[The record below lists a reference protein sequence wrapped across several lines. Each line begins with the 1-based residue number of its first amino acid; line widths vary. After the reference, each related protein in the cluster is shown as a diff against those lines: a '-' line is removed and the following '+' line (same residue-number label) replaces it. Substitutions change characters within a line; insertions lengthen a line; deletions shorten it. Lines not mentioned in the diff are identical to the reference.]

1 MLTSIPVQVVLRWGW
16 MATATY
22 PFEGYLA
29 ISVRQVQLVRDA
41 GALAQLPLYLS
52 QLGSVR
58 PWMGDLAGTASLVAE
73 TGSVAAA
80 IGSPI
85 APFTL
90 MMLRALQG
98 GEAEASAPITTAI
111 QQAAA
116 GGQGIAAAWAHW
128 TASVLYNGLG
138 RYAEAAAAA
147 RQAASESI
155 DRSLPIWALPE
166 FVEVAARAGDAELA
180 RDALGRLAQTTQ
192 PASTD
197 WALGIEARCRAL
209 LSDRAAADELSR
221 EAIDRLS
228 RTSLRPELARAH
240 LLYGE
245 WLRRDRR
252 RTDARA
258 QLRAAHDMF
267 DTMGMKAFASRAA
280 RELRATGETV
290 HKRTVSSPNTLTAQ
304 RPTSPG

>member
-1 MLTSIPVQVVLRWGW
+1 VLTSIPVQVVLRWGW
-16 MATATY
+16 MATAAY
-22 PFEGYLA
+22 PIVWDFEGYLA

-52 QLGSVR
+52 QLGTVR

-73 TGSVAAA
+73 TDSVAAA
-80 IGSPI
+80 IGSRI

-128 TASVLYNGLG
+128 TASVLCNGLG

-155 DRSLPIWALPE
+155 DPFVPIWALPE
-166 FVEVAARAGDAELA
+166 FVEAAARAGDAELA

-192 PASTD
+192 PASTGRS
-197 WALGIEARCRAL
+197 ALR
-209 LSDRAAADELSR
+209 RAAAR
-221 EAIDRLS
+221 CWATGRL
-228 RTSLRPELARAH
+228 PRAH
-240 LLYGE
+240 RLYGE

-267 DTMGMKAFASRAA
+267 DTMGMEAFASRAA
-280 RELRATGETV
+280 HELRATGETV

-304 RPTSPG
+304 RPTSPGLHAALARLGPDGQPASP